1 MKPMLAG
8 NAEGELRF
16 PCLVSPKLDG
26 VRCLIID
33 GVAMSRS
40 LKPIPNKRVQELF
53 GRAEF
58 NGLDGELI
66 VGMPNDSEVFQR
78 TMSGVMSIEGEPD
91 VWLHVFDDFSTSGG
105 FRARFNGLEAR
116 TKKHKRIQVVPH
128 AFLANQQVLDEVEA
142 EYLASGFEGVMIRDP
157 AGQYKYGRSTTK
169 EGWLLKLK
177 RFTDSEAR
185 IIGASV
191 LMHNTNVAETNE
203 LGGKARSSKKAGMV
217 PTNKLG
223 SLLVV
228 DVKTGVEFEIGTGFN
243 DTQRV
248 ELWADHDNIIGKIVK
263 YKSQTVGVKD
273 KPRFPV
279 FLGFRDKVD
288 M

>member
-8 NAEGELRF
+8 SAEGELRF

-40 LKPIPNKRVQELF
+40 LKPIPNEHVQKLF
-53 GRAEF
+53 GKAEY

-66 VGMPNDSEVFQR
+66 VGNATDDEVFQR
-78 TMSGVMSIEGEPD
+78 TSSGVMSIKGEPN
-91 VWLHVFDDFSTSGG
+91 VFFHVFDDFIASGG
-105 FRARFNGLEAR
+105 FRARFNGLKSR
-116 TKKHKRIQVVPH
+116 CKGNKQLQVVQH
-128 AFLANQQVLDEVEA
+128 DLIDSMESLLELEA
-142 EYLASGFEGVMIRDP
+142 ELLALGYEGAMLRDP

-177 RFTDSEAR
+177 RFSDSEAEV
-185 IIGASV
+185 IGFTQ
-191 LMHNTNVAETNE
+191 LMSNANEAKTNE
-203 LGGKARSSKKAGMV
+203 LGAKARSHKKAGMV
-217 PTNKLG
+217 PKELIG
-223 SLLVV
+223 ALQVR
-228 DVKTGVEFEIGTGFN
+228 DVKTGIEFEIGSGF
-243 DTQRV
+243 T
-248 ELWADHDNIIGKIVK
+248 ELERRSFWIGRHDLIGKLVK
-263 YKSQTVGVKD
+263 YKSQPVGVKD